1 MNKEPLMPDLDF
13 KQKLTLGDIVFFGTL
28 AFGVSALVGG
38 LILIL
43 VRAFY

>member
-28 AFGVSALVGG
+28 PLA
-38 LILIL
+38 
-43 VRAFY
+43 